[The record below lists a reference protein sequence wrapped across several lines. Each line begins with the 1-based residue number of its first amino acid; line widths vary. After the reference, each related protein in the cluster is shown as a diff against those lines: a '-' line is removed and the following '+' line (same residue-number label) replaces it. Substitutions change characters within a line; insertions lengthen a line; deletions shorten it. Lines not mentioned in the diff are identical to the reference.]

1 MIISQISMTLP
12 KVMSRYLLMMAAMTS
27 VPPVLPLA
35 QNATPIPP
43 PQNDAPMTHAMK
55 GWSRRR
61 ETPDASCWITDRK
74 KVRVN
79 TPKIVLIQNFNPNNL
94 SASNNKKKL
103 MLKYVYCTGNPV
115 AQYTIDAI
123 PGTPPVV
130 MSLGSRKT
138 VHPMP

>member
-94 SASNNKKKL
+94 SASNNKKKVNAEICIL
-103 MLKYVYCTGNPV
+103 YRESRCPIYNRCDTRHSARRN
-115 AQYTIDAI
+115 
-123 PGTPPVV
+123 VV
-130 MSLGSRKT
+130 GE
-138 VHPMP
+138 

>member
-79 TPKIVLIQNFNPNNL
+79 TPKIVLIQNFNRCQEYAPLFGAVPLPPKKPENSWYPASHCRIQRRRGSPQCRL
-94 SASNNKKKL
+94 SATASVIPKL
-103 MLKYVYCTGNPV
+103 
-115 AQYTIDAI
+115 
-123 PGTPPVV
+123 
-130 MSLGSRKT
+130 
-138 VHPMP
+138 